1 MVAPLVGLLAP
12 IAGTAARV
20 AGQAFTRR
28 GAMARATAEML
39 TEEEKQL
46 EREDLG
52 TMELPESVYEEDLDT
67 SVPVSQYRQILDQ
80 KGLIS
85 SWQKQNENPPK
96 DTKAGDP
103 VRKAIK
109 QQAVKLNLD
118 PTTKKVTNADQLME
132 FRKKVDEIEPYSIQ
146 EKVPELLSSKAIISS
161 LKSDQRKNPIIG
173 LDAKIKTGEE
183 VKSRFDITSYTR
195 FGAYHATL
203 RGKKDGKD
211 TLLGYAPSVYLKD
224 VDLSDVDSALS
235 LKISQRAITKK
246 GQREIKEGKKTEAKA
261 DRQDKTPFIT
271 MKGKY
276 IDHDPRKLKAYAE
289 RVFDNPEWS
298 QLSVNP
304 AKAGTFVRVYKE
316 DGITKS
322 VPVTKADEVI
332 QIGKMVL
339 AKGVKDYPGGWKEY
353 YKAGNFNEGGSVEEQ
368 TKKMFDTAK
377 QLSKQT
383 GVKHEVDHV
392 NPKSNG
398 GSDDPSNLQV
408 VTKEENLIKNS
419 VQRGTYKPMIEKMY
433 DPKKYPTYQ
442 KGGAVEDQ
450 TQKLLQEGGLNEE
463 GGTVDPVSGNDV
475 PVGSTQEEV
484 RDDIPAQLSEGEFVF
499 PADVVRFI
507 GLNNL
512 MKLRQ
517 EAKEGLGK
525 MDRMGQM
532 GNSEEAVE
540 DDTGEFDTDID
551 SIIEEVEAEMAAQ
564 ESPKDTI
571 EESEDSDLKKKIE
584 EGVTGFNVGGSVEK
598 EDETNNPPTE
608 KPETVNEQ
616 VRDYRSPFAMKRLDP
631 SKGMPDTESS
641 QIGRALLG
649 KKGFTSARDIV
660 SRKFPDIV
668 DPTKN
673 PNTSTKVGTSTTN
686 KTQQTKVKK
695 DFSTFISGPKDY
707 TNLTDADAKSNI
719 MNQLQHQNEYLK
731 RQGQSY
737 PNPKDQPFINQYMAD
752 SLAQAGIKDLRQLGY
767 KDVEQPKVSAEL
779 IKKGDKYYLKPE
791 KVSNHLDRSREK
803 SKLIEV
809 SPEDVKTTSR
819 SLGMGGK
826 ETKIVG
832 LVPQAPKRILI
843 NKDTG
848 EQVVQG
854 KYGGELG
861 YEQDT
866 TRAIGYGM
874 RSKAKARTN
883 IEAINAA
890 NDPRKGLRWGNTT
903 QTEGMTNF
911 MIRFDENDNALIYP
925 EYSDTSTENL
935 NMFAASVLA
944 GAAAT
949 YGPGIMSKV
958 GTKASSLGGKVTSK
972 IGSAVTEKI
981 KNITLEG
988 VGKKFAKKLAEKTIT
1003 DAVIPKQ

>member
-52 TMELPESVYEEDLDT
+52 TMELPTDIKEEEEIFKT
-67 SVPVSQYRQILDQ
+67 KNIQ
-80 KGLIS
+80 
-85 SWQKQNENPPK
+85 SWQNQNKKSKPD
-96 DTKAGDP
+96 DTVKNLIKNEAKKIKLDKAG
-103 VRKAIK
+103 
-109 QQAVKLNLD
+109 
-118 PTTKKVTNADQLME
+118 KVTNTDQLFK
-132 FRKKVDEIEPYSIQ
+132 FRQTVDEIQPYSIP
-146 EKVPELLSSKAIISS
+146 EEVPSILNAQGIVAS
-161 LKSDQRKNPIIG
+161 LAGTDSTKPSFKSNLDKIKNRGIIG
-173 LDAKIKTGEE
+173 LNKKIETGTE
-183 VKSRFDITSYTR
+183 VGSRFDINAYTKY
-195 FGAYHATL
+195 GAYHATL
-203 RGKKDGKD
+203 SPPNKKGNV
-211 TLLGYAPSVYLKD
+211 LGYASSVYLKN
-224 VDLSDVDSALS
+224 VDLTDVSSEKSA
-235 LKISQRAITKK
+235 KIAMGGQK
-246 GQREIKEGKKTEAKA
+246 G
-261 DRQDKTPFIT
+261 PFIL

-276 IDHDPRKLKAYAE
+276 QDHNPQKLKMYAE

-298 QLSVNP
+298 KLSVNP
-304 AKAGTFVRVYKE
+304 GKGGTFVRVYKE
-316 DGITKS
+316 DGVTKS
-322 VPVTKADEVI
+322 VPVTGADEVI

-408 VTKEENLIKNS
+408 LTKEENLVKNS

-584 EGVTGFNVGGSVEK
+584 EGVTGFAKGGFASGGL
-598 EDETNNPPTE
+598 EDGEENKKTVNPTINEELPPTE
-608 KPETVNEQ
+608 KPKTINEQ

-668 DPTKN
+668 DPTKD
-673 PNTSTKVGTSTTN
+673 PNISTKVGTSTTN
-686 KTQQTKVKK
+686 KIQQTKVKK
-695 DFSTFISGPKDY
+695 DFSTFISGPEDY
-707 TNLTDADAKSNI
+707 TNLTGDDAKSNI

-737 PNPKDQPFINQYMAD
+737 PNQTDIPFINQYMAD

-890 NDPRKGLRWGNTT
+890 NDPRKGVRWGNTT

-958 GTKASSLGGKVTSK
+958 SSK
-972 IGSAVTEKI
+972 IGSAVGESTVKSIANKFLPEFTKEGIVKEVSKKAIKEVVKKGATSIMEKQYP
-981 KNITLEG
+981 G
-988 VGKKFAKKLAEKTIT
+988 AGRRR
-1003 DAVIPKQ
+1003 